1 MIKTYMKISTDKQT
15 ITKYFKRFNFV
26 SHSGVCEMGSR
37 ILDLLFIYALQLLW
51 GVSSIVLG
59 LSCSQSIQIGESI
72 ILVSFYL
79 LPQEKL
85 ERDAVSWH

>member
-15 ITKYFKRFNFV
+15 ITKYFKRFNFL

-51 GVSSIVLG
+51 GSPPSH
-59 LSCSQSIQIGESI
+59 
-72 ILVSFYL
+72 LVSVVLNLF
-79 LPQEKL
+79 K
-85 ERDAVSWH
+85 